1 MGNLLLESAEN
12 EIKKLNGDLIVVHA
26 QVRIHP
32 FYEKQ
37 GYIQFGQIDDDEG
50 VPHMWMKKRYSIKLL
65 YPKYP
70 SSFLR
75 VPLSFQPIK
84 NKSQHEYPN
93 LL

>member
-1 MGNLLLESAEN
+1 MKS
-12 EIKKLNGDLIVVHA
+12 KKLNGDLIVVHA

-70 SSFLR
+70 SSFFANPFVFSTDKEQIATRIPKFTLT
-75 VPLSFQPIK
+75 V
-84 NKSQHEYPN
+84 KSVIFH
-93 LL
+93 